1 MVFLRKQGGNDQMT
15 ITGLNNVNSTDS
27 QGSGFAAT
35 ESNEMDK
42 DAFLEL
48 LVTQL
53 QCQDPLNPMDSTAF
67 TAQLAQ
73 FSSLEQLNNVNKN
86 LEYSQLYQSSI
97 NNSQAVSFIGKDIRA
112 IGDTISV
119 NNGITDS
126 LFFKLTE
133 QADDAVVNIYDIG
146 DNLVKSMDT
155 GALDQGEQSIEW
167 DVTDNNGMA
176 VDDGEYRFEV
186 MAYNGSEERIDAA
199 TYTSGTV
206 TGVTFLDGKAKLL
219 VGERPI
225 ALGNI
230 IEVTN

>member
-1 MVFLRKQGGNDQMT
+1 MT

-53 QCQDPLNPMDSTAF
+53 QYQDPLNPMDSTAF
-67 TAQLAQ
+67 TAQLAE
-73 FSSLEQLNNVNKN
+73 FSSLEQLNNVNEN

-119 NNGITDS
+119 NNGMPGS
-126 LFFKLTE
+126 LFFTLTA
-133 QADDAVVNIYDIG
+133 QANDAVVNIYDSN
-146 DNLVKSMDT
+146 DNLVKSMEA
-155 GALDQGEQSIEW
+155 GSLDSGEQTMAWDGTDNYGNTVADGEYQFEIMAYDGSGERVDATTYTEGRVKGVTFKDNKAELLVENRSIALSDIV
-167 DVTDNNGMA
+167 DVTDST
-176 VDDGEYRFEV
+176 D
-186 MAYNGSEERIDAA
+186 
-199 TYTSGTV
+199 
-206 TGVTFLDGKAKLL
+206 L
-219 VGERPI
+219 
-225 ALGNI
+225 
-230 IEVTN
+230 

>member
-1 MVFLRKQGGNDQMT
+1 MT
-15 ITGLNNVNSTDS
+15 ITGLESVAAAGSTLS
-27 QGSGFAAT
+27 APK
-35 ESNEMDK
+35 SNEMGK

-53 QCQDPLNPMDSTAF
+53 QYQDPLNPMDSTAF

-86 LEYSQLYQSSI
+86 LEYSQLYQASI
-97 NNSQAVSFIGKDIRA
+97 NNSQAVSFIGKEIKA
-112 IGDTISV
+112 SGDSIEV
-119 NNGITDS
+119 ANGIPGS
-126 LFFKLTE
+126 LGFSLPE
-133 QADDAVVNIYDIG
+133 QAAQSIINIYDIG
-146 DNLVKSMDT
+146 DNFVKSMDT
-155 GALDQGEQSIEW
+155 GELDQGAQSIEW
-167 DVTDNNGMA
+167 DGIDNNGMA
-176 VDDGEYRFEV
+176 VKDGEYRFEV
-186 MAYNGSEERIDAA
+186 MAYNGSEERIDAE
-199 TYTSGTV
+199 TYTSGRV